1 MSAPNA
7 NSGATRPSIT
17 VMARDASG
25 AEAGKPL
32 CAARLS
38 RGGQHTGKT
47 CSKPKGW
54 QTDHPGYGNCKFHGG
69 DTPNGKKFAA
79 EELARE
85 IAERRRVD
93 VGLFGGRSVVQP
105 HDVLLEELGRSH
117 ALVRNIEASMSEW
130 AEQQYLD
137 TSNSNS
143 GGELEDKSGI
153 ESGEVNNGVSGWGE
167 TLTGLPQLVSV
178 HMTEYRI
185 GFTDTEWAAWIKV
198 YREERQHL
206 VKVAQACAALGV
218 LERHQR
224 MLEANARFMRRVLE
238 RGLEALGVQ
247 AEPERVAAVMQDS
260 IRYVVQETS
269 QLAAAR

>member
-1 MSAPNA
+1 
-7 NSGATRPSIT
+7 
-17 VMARDASG
+17 MARQDAKGGEAKPKCG
-25 AEAGKPL
+25 ARK
-32 CAARLS
+32 S
-38 RGGQHTGKT
+38 KGGQHTGELCKLPAGY
-47 CSKPKGW
+47 K
-54 QTDHPGYGNCKFHGG
+54 TDHPGYGQCKFHGG
-69 DTPNGKKFAA
+69 ATENGKRHAA
-79 EELARE
+79 ERLARE

-130 AEQQYLD
+130 AEQAYLD

-143 GGELEDKSGI
+143 GGELEDKSDI